1 MSPENPPAASAGP
14 PGSPSATAPQLP
26 ADIPLEHSLIDYPC
40 AFPIKVMGPQVDGFV
55 EAMLAVARQFDPDF
69 DAGTLAQRP
78 SSGGRYLGL
87 TLTVWATSRQQL
99 DDLYRA
105 LSTHP
110 MVKVVL

>member
-1 MSPENPPAASAGP
+1 MPPKKPPEIAPP
-14 PGSPSATAPQLP
+14 LP
-26 ADIPLEHSLIDYPC
+26 ADIPLAHSLIDYPC
-40 AFPIKVMGPQVDGFV
+40 AFPIKVMGPQVAGFV
-55 EAMLAVARQFDPDF
+55 EAMLRVARQFDPGF
-69 DAGTLAQRP
+69 DAETLEKRP